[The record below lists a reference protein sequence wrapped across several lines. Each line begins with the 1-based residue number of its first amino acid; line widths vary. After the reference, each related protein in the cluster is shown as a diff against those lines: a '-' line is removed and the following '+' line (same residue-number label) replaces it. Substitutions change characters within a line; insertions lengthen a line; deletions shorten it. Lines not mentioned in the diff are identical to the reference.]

1 MYKLKGKKNIHASVK
16 WWAAYK
22 FIVLLQHRR
31 MLFSTKV
38 LLPVKHTHTSSGKI
52 VLVVSKHFP
61 MPLSQPL
68 TLFSLTSSLSF
79 PFCILPLFPAL
90 PLIPSEPGTP
100 LGDKATVF
108 PEKFFKRRSS
118 YCDQEEDEDRTDIRG
133 MAAHMYSQ
141 CGSQRFYLLLMM
153 NGYDGWDIDAS
164 IGCHVTVGWVIS
176 PFPLSAIPGIQVSQ
190 MGDSQMPG
198 QPDGRHSQML
208 LMAQIGPKGFHGT
221 CRRVRLCKGVE
232 RQRGTTT
239 WTILSLLAHQV
250 VMSINATLISC
261 WMPVAA

>member
-1 MYKLKGKKNIHASVK
+1 MYNLKGKKNIHASVK

-141 CGSQRFYLLLMM
+141 CGSQMLLPGGSTFFWWWTVIM
-153 NGYDGWDIDAS
+153 DGWGGLTYTNKELWIPAMLRKLVYQISIDISRYSLSNIDYWN
-164 IGCHVTVGWVIS
+164 IGWFHIATLFYQHSKFTV
-176 PFPLSAIPGIQVSQ
+176 
-190 MGDSQMPG
+190 
-198 QPDGRHSQML
+198 
-208 LMAQIGPKGFHGT
+208 
-221 CRRVRLCKGVE
+221 
-232 RQRGTTT
+232 
-239 WTILSLLAHQV
+239 HQV
-250 VMSINATLISC
+250 RNMHLVFRGQEYSCRGLIFIGG
-261 WMPVAA
+261 M